1 MGIFGSF
8 NDVEARMGGFQ
19 LLPNGEYEGVFT
31 AASVKVSKAGHEY
44 LQLEFTV
51 QKGEHRGVTLRQ
63 NYNLNHPNEQPRNI
77 ARSEFKYTCECLGLD
92 ANEVNDTS
100 ELLNRPIVA
109 EVIVEPFIGKDDL
122 EHQANRIKKFAK
134 VARAVAPKPAGAP
147 GKKDPWS

>member
-1 MGIFGSF
+1 MGIFGKF
-8 NDVEARMGGFQ
+8 DDVEARMGGFQ
-19 LLPNGEYEGVFT
+19 LLPNGGYEGVFT
-31 AASVKVSKAGHEY
+31 AAGAKVSAAGNEY

-63 NYNLNHPNEQPRNI
+63 NYNLNHPNEKARNI
-77 ARSEFKYTCECLGLD
+77 ARSEFKWTCECMGLD

-100 ELLNRPIVA
+100 ELLNRPLVA
-109 EVIVEPFIGKDDL
+109 EVVVEAFTGSDGA
-122 EHQANRIKKFAK
+122 ERQGNRIKKFAK